1 MNISNHDNKIL
12 SLLLKERTSMQ
23 SKHKSLQDT
32 QSIDKLTKAINGI
45 RNNIVYTEMVVN
57 SPSSNTKL
65 LKKGETITLRIGQ

>member
-1 MNISNHDNKIL
+1 MKISNHDNKTL

-32 QSIDKLTKAINGI
+32 QSIDKITKAINGI
-45 RNNIVYTEMVVN
+45 RNNIVYTEMPVSN
-57 SPSSNTKL
+57 TSGNTKL